1 MRLIRNV
8 LLAATA
14 VLTLAACETSN
25 TYLVQGA
32 DQAQAGRAATAR
44 TVPHIATAAV
54 NIRDDAS
61 SSAKIVGH
69 LKEGDRVHSFGA
81 TKDGKWL
88 AIGDPMTG
96 SVTGYVSASL
106 VKPEGQVQAPR
117 AVQKAQSAS
126 KSQSS
131 TPARSSGKSSASK
144 QDVVRA
150 GEGKGFDAGSVVR
163 ETTGAPKDFDETSVV
178 RDSSKQQSFDAGH
191 IVRDSTSSAPASR
204 DPGSFD
210 RSASGAGEVMIRQ

>member
-1 MRLIRNV
+1 MIRNV

-32 DQAQAGRAATAR
+32 ADQAQAGRAATAR

-54 NIRDDAS
+54 NVRAEPS
-61 SSAKIVGH
+61 ANAKIVGH
-69 LKEGDRVHSFGA
+69 LNDGDRVHSFGA
-81 TKDGKWL
+81 SSDGKWL
-88 AIGDPMTG
+88 AIGDPVTG
-96 SVTGYVSASL
+96 SITGYVSSTL
-106 VKPEGQVQAPR
+106 VRQEGQAQTPR

-131 TPARSSGKSSASK
+131 APSRSSGKSSTSK
-144 QDVVRA
+144 PDVVRG

-178 RDSSKQQSFDAGH
+178 RDSSKQQGFDASR